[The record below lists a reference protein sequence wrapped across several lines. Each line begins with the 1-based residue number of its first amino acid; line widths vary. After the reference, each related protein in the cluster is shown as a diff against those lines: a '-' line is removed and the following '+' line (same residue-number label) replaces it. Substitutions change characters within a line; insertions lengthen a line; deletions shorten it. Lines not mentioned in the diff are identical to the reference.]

1 MTCTDVNCI
10 PVGKNYISEG
20 IYALKALNII
30 FIPSRLSHGLDG
42 ISRKMLLLCSNPRNM
57 DWCFGSTSFLLT
69 SNTFVFYIVKN
80 QLQNGTSFTRVLW
93 KTLDFN
99 IFIPP
104 PLRHI
109 KLDGWPQSY
118 ISTPTTSSGR
128 VPQASLIYLSSS
140 EE

>member
-93 KTLDFN
+93 KTLNFN
-99 IFIPP
+99 IFTPP
-104 PLRHI
+104 PPSY
-109 KLDGWPQSY
+109 KVGWV